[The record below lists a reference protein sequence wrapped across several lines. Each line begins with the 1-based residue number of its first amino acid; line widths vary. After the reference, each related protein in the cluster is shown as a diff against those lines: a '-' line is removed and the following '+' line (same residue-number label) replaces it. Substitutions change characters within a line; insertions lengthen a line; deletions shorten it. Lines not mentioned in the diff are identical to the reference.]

1 MYVPHHFEETDT
13 RVLHA
18 LIDAHPLGAWVTLAG
33 GELLV
38 NHIPFFLEPV
48 GNNAAGHLGTLA
60 GHVARAN
67 PVWQSFSKSV
77 SSLVVFQGPQTYITP
92 SWYASKREHGKVV
105 PTWNYAVVHAHGLPR
120 VMEDRQWL
128 RQHLGKMTERQE
140 SAHAAPWKMSDAPPQ
155 HIEALMGAIVGIEIP
170 IAKLEGKWK
179 VSQNRAPADR
189 AGAVAGLRE
198 RGDEQSLEM
207 AELITRHSG
216 LPNS

>member
-67 PVWQSFSKSV
+67 P
-77 SSLVVFQGPQTYITP
+77 L
-92 SWYASKREHGKVV
+92 
-105 PTWNYAVVHAHGLPR
+105 
-120 VMEDRQWL
+120 WL
-128 RQHLGKMTERQE
+128 RVL
-140 SAHAAPWKMSDAPPQ
+140 
-155 HIEALMGAIVGIEIP
+155 VGIEIP
-170 IAKLEGKWK
+170 VTALAGQWK
-179 VSQNRAPADR
+179 VCQNRDAAAR
-189 AGAVAGLRE
+189 EGAAAGLCAGAAASHAPLAAA
-198 RGDEQSLEM
+198 LAAEM
-207 AELITRHSG
+207 ATAVRRG
-216 LPNS
+216 G